1 MAGALLFALAAA
13 CAQAAPPAARAAP
26 APSTARPVPGEPGEA
41 THPPAMPVP
50 VALPA
55 QPGEAGVREFVG
67 ELMKARLAGDAARA
81 RDFLSPT
88 ALEQYARGEGGL
100 TLTAPS
106 TGPLFADWDFAAVDA
121 ADASSWEVRVR
132 IQLTGQEGSIFEET
146 LSVGPGPDASETQR
160 PWIVR
165 GARRSS

>member
-1 MAGALLFALAAA
+1 MAGALLLAFAAA
-13 CAQAAPPAARAAP
+13 CAQAATPAPAAP

-41 THPPAMPVP
+41 AHPPAMPVP
-50 VALPA
+50 VELPA
-55 QPGEAGVREFVG
+55 RPGEAGVREFVG

-88 ALEQYARGEGGL
+88 ALEQYARSEGGL

-132 IQLTGQEGSIFEET
+132 IQLTGQRAQTLEET
-146 LSVGPGPDASETQR
+146 LFIGPGPDASETQR